1 MIIPEFT
8 EFTSKAP
15 PEKTSQESAEGKNKE
30 SSPPPKLGD
39 YFNQCLGE
47 ESKNK
52 QAFVGVWRRQDGNRS
67 DCIKPFWDLPFSA
80 MLEECLQ
87 NPDFRASLVPE
98 KTSTSATH
106 FFLDDSS
113 NLQRGKPKHKNWL
126 FSFDHQAPPVEVD
139 ESTGEL
145 GRQFAALAFVSEL
158 RRLLLRKHR
167 LTYETQTHTLGG
179 KIKGKLKISQTVRR
193 HHLRGRLDLAEC
205 DVPIRTLDNRVN
217 RIFRYTLKICK
228 QVLVSTGNHFS
239 WAHIHFCNEI
249 LSSVAEIDSPR
260 LSDYHT
266 HGLTGFYKEHA
277 HLLTLAKILQK
288 NHVEASNSAQK
299 DKKIKTVP
307 FLMNTALVFESW
319 VTVRSLHIAKDNGW
333 ELVFPQKTEDKL
345 GSNFPGFKPDLLFEK
360 TEAGNGVEKRFRIL
374 DVKYKKF
381 WQEQS
386 RPKTGTDDYRAMR
399 SDLHQI
405 LAYKAVFSAERVGL
419 VFPSEGGSFR
429 QQVENHSELLYTIP
443 LKNNQNIE
451 ELKKTLNCLIKFFL
465 N

>member
-1 MIIPEFT
+1 LKPLQEFLDSK
-8 EFTSKAP
+8 EFEDRAP
-15 PEKTSQESAEGKNKE
+15 RV
-30 SSPPPKLGD
+30 GD
-39 YFNQCLGE
+39 FLDNLHE
-47 ESKNK
+47 RDKKK
-52 QAFVGVWRRQDGNRS
+52 QAFVGVWPRLDGNGS
-67 DCIKPFWDLPFSA
+67 DCIKPFWNLPFSA

-87 NPDFRASLVPE
+87 NPDFCASVVPE
-98 KTSTSATH
+98 KPSSSATH
-106 FFLDDSS
+106 FFLGDRS

-139 ESTGEL
+139 ASTGEL

-167 LTYETQTHTLGG
+167 LTYETQTRTLGG

-288 NHVEASNSAQK
+288 NHVEAFSSAQK

-319 VTVRSLHIAKDNGW
+319 VTVRSLQIAKDNGW
-333 ELVFPQKTEDKL
+333 KLVFPQKTEDKL

-381 WQEQS
+381 WQVQTK
-386 RPKTGTDDYRAMR
+386 PGTDTDYRSMR

-443 LKNNQNIE
+443 LKNNQKIE
-451 ELKKTLNCLIKFFL
+451 KLKKSLNYLIKSIL
-465 N
+465 K

>member
-1 MIIPEFT
+1 MKPLQEFRDSK
-8 EFTSKAP
+8 EFANRAP
-15 PEKTSQESAEGKNKE
+15 QV
-30 SSPPPKLGD
+30 GD
-39 YFNQCLGE
+39 FLVNLHE
-47 ESKNK
+47 RDKKK
-52 QAFVGVWRRQDGNRS
+52 QAFVGVWRRPSGNRS
-67 DCIKPFWDLPFSA
+67 DCIKPFWNLPFSA

-98 KTSTSATH
+98 KPSTSATN

-113 NLQRGKPKHKNWL
+113 NPGRGTPEHSNPKHKTWL
-126 FSFDHQAPPVEVD
+126 FSFNHQAPPVEVD
-139 ESTGEL
+139 ATTGEL

-167 LTYETQTHTLGG
+167 LTYETQTRTLGG

-277 HLLTLAKILQK
+277 HLLTLAEILQK
-288 NHVEASNSAQK
+288 NHVEASSSAQK
-299 DKKIKTVP
+299 EKKIKTVP

-319 VTVRSLHIAKDNGW
+319 VTVRSLQIAKDNGW
-333 ELVFPQKTEDKL
+333 KLVFPQKTEYKL

-360 TEAGNGVEKRFRIL
+360 KEVGNRVEKRIRIL
-374 DVKYKKF
+374 DVKYKRF
-381 WQEQS
+381 WQE
-386 RPKTGTDDYRAMR
+386 KEGTGQEHPTGNKLAEADCDSMRA
-399 SDLHQI
+399 DLHQI
-405 LAYKAVFSAERVGL
+405 LAYKQVFSAERVGIL
-419 VFPSEGGSFR
+419 FPTGTGKDQRTKLEYHPRPQGAEHFSTLPLDMKNDSAI
-429 QQVENHSELLYTIP
+429 ENL
-443 LKNNQNIE
+443 IE
-451 ELKKTLNCLIKFFL
+451 KFL
-465 N
+465 NE